1 MAEKKYNYN
10 KKTSGMIELT
20 GGISQKNGA
29 DFPLMNVA
37 DLDWG
42 GVQVDENTVFK
53 TTDDLL
59 DYIKGVGG
67 KVNKQE
73 VVSASTYIICDA
85 ETKSSYELK
94 VYGDQ
99 PAITLEII
107 RNTNSVATNLSI
119 GDPTNSDNTKYLI
132 KDLNGNNVEG
142 IILEDKKNIIE
153 NGRIKAN
160 LPAGTYTVSVMSDP
174 ENMMLASFVL
184 VITKTTDLSY
194 TYNLYCSTD
203 NKNTKPAKAEG
214 MEKKNGVIKYPGSWK
229 SYENVGA
236 DMEDK
241 NKVIWEC
248 LVGME
253 GDQNNQHQTFAS
265 DPVQYIRAIDIDND
279 IKETASFPVSIYKAV
294 KKGNNA
300 PSTPTGGSFNY
311 TTKKVNLPSGWS
323 DSVDSAVTAY
333 GSKNCEVY
341 VSYNN
346 YVAYYEDGAY
356 DEYRQTGWTA
366 PSKYIDFDGI
376 LKSAEESAKT
386 AANNAISKSLS
397 DLQNAKQLLEDSQE
411 QVAAVLNQMNS
422 DYSWSRLTSST
433 ANNPK
438 YAQITSSDT
447 TLMTA
452 LTNAGF
458 YANSKFTVESVEDM
472 NAVEGLT
479 VEGFK
484 DKYIVVNDYG
494 EAGHVEHNVYVGYV
508 PTNITLLT
516 QLAGY
521 SEDLNEL
528 RTTVNE
534 MTPEYIRLQATKG
547 FGQNVTWT
555 PITQGEWVDALNTNA
570 NKCHGDGGNLT
581 TLPTTGYVIGDFY
594 ALSKPGNK
602 FEFYRCDYPISTGF
616 LDILA
621 EKLTLGVSQRTASGN
636 TISSTIQLKVDGQS
650 SSAQIVSD
658 QIVLKG
664 DTIAEAIKAKD
675 LNINNKTYIKQS
687 GEVLLAQ
694 GTNGA
699 CDFKTDGNFTM
710 AGGKIAYTASND
722 TLEVSG
728 KIKAQQ
734 GEIGGSS
741 GKWMI
746 SGSGMYGQSQD
757 GKSMLYLYPGKIR
770 SVNTNYG
777 SGNTWE
783 LSQDGSAKFAKG
795 LVEFNPDGT
804 GHIGKTSG
812 NSSYIN
818 ISSEGVTLHGVNGL
832 TLTATDYA
840 NIAANDVVIQSLSTN
855 ILGQLNTEDISVGGG
870 SSYFKSDGSGRLANG
885 GVVWDKTGNVTM
897 QGDVTATQFTTL
909 AKVGSDLRPAVKIT
923 TFAQIQSEFFGD
935 QVEKA
940 GLADASGSTPV
951 MVVYDYYT
959 ENGEVKANKYVVP
972 LLKLGGSASK
982 ESYVEEFLTVGGASR
997 FTFDTALTNDPTKI
1011 TFARAIIKKTT
1022 TKNESTTETYEIDQ
1036 KWSNDNVVYAVVRE
1050 GATIAMPCGSNWNR
1064 YYLTYIIK
1072 VIRITVSKNG
1082 VSTQYAYLM
1091 PKYDF
1096 VKDSGSNQQPYG
1108 PCITPGGFYCYKGSQ
1123 VAYGDNME
1131 GKYLCVNPSDGF
1143 IHRATSGLNT
1153 PNENYLETVG
1163 SGDKLSELTF
1173 VSGPLDW
1180 SRAMTG
1186 NPFTT
1191 VGHY

>member
-42 GVQVDENTVFK
+42 GVQIDENTVFK

-132 KDLNGNNVEG
+132 KDLNGNNVDG

-174 ENMMLASFVL
+174 EDMMLASFVL

-214 MEKKNGVIKYPGSWK
+214 MEKKNGVIKYPGPWK

-294 KKGNNA
+294 QKGGNI

-346 YVAYYEDGAY
+346 FVAYYEDGAY

-366 PSKYIDFDGI
+366 PNKYIDFDGI
-376 LKSAEESAKT
+376 LKSAEEVGKASAN
-386 AANNAISKSLS
+386 AAIARATD
-397 DLQNAKQLLEDSQE
+397 DLQNAKNLLQESSEQCAAIINQL
-411 QVAAVLNQMNS
+411 NS
-422 DYSWSRLTSST
+422 DYSWTLLST
-433 ANNPK
+433 TTVNNPK
-438 YAQITSSDT
+438 YSLIET
-447 TLMTA
+447 TDPLYSAFGATGGTLA
-452 LTNAGF
+452 IASEDDFNSNASLTTDA
-458 YANSKFTVESVEDM
+458 Y
-472 NAVEGLT
+472 
-479 VEGFK
+479 K
-484 DKYIVVNDYG
+484 DKYVLVNSYAAG
-494 EAGHVEHNVYVGYV
+494 TAEARTNCYVGYV
-508 PTNITLLT
+508 PTSMSLVT
-516 QLAGY
+516 QLA
-521 SEDLNEL
+521 SMDERMQEL
-528 RTTVNE
+528 KTTVDE
-534 MTPEYIRLQATKG
+534 KTDDYIRLQASKG
-547 FGQNVTWT
+547 FLSSVTWT
-555 PITQGEWVDALNTNA
+555 TVDSDEWNTICRANPDNGILVNA
-570 NKCHGDGGNLT
+570 
-581 TLPTTGYVIGDFY
+581 LPTVKKDDSHINGYEYGKYYNIIGTGKY
-594 ALSKPGNK
+594 
-602 FEFYRCDYPISTGF
+602 YRCDYPVSTGF
-616 LDILA
+616 LNILA
-621 EKLTLGVSQRTASGN
+621 EKLALGVSQRTASGN

-664 DTIAEAIKAKD
+664 DTIAEAIKAKE

-710 AGGKIAYTASND
+710 AGGKIAYTTSND

-770 SVNTNYG
+770 SVNSNYG
-777 SGNTWE
+777 SGNMWE

-795 LVEFNPDGT
+795 LVQFNPDGT

-840 NIAANDVVIQSLSTN
+840 NIAANDIVIQSLSTN

-923 TFAQIQSEFFGD
+923 TFGQIQSEFVGD
-935 QVEKA
+935 QIDKA
-940 GLADASGSTPV
+940 GLSDATGSTPV

-959 ENGEVKANKYVVP
+959 ENGETKANKYVVP
-972 LLKLGGSASK
+972 LLKLGSSGSK
-982 ESYVEEFLTVGGASR
+982 ESYVEEFVTVDDASR
-997 FTFDTALTNDPTKI
+997 FTFDTELTKDPTTM

-1022 TKNESTTETYEIDQ
+1022 TKDQSSVETYEIDQ
-1036 KWSNDNVVYAVVRE
+1036 KWSNDNVVYAVVRDNS
-1050 GATIAMPCGSNWNR
+1050 TIAMPCGYNWNR

-1072 VIRITVSKNG
+1072 VIRITVSTNG
-1082 VSTQYAYLM
+1082 ISTQYAYLM

-1096 VKDSGSNQQPYG
+1096 VKDGGSNSQPYG
-1108 PCITPGGFYCYKGSQ
+1108 PCITFGGFYCYKGSQ
-1123 VAYGDNME
+1123 VAYGDSLE
-1131 GKYLCVNPSDGF
+1131 GKYLCVNPGDGF
-1143 IHRATSGLNT
+1143 IHRATSGINS
-1153 PNENYLETVG
+1153 PNENYLTTVG
-1163 SGDKLSELTF
+1163 TGDKLSELTF
-1173 VSGPLDW
+1173 LSSPLDW
-1180 SRAMTG
+1180 SGAMTG

-1191 VGHY
+1191 VGY